1 MVNWSKVIPDYKKRL
16 HIMGL
21 PAWVA
26 RANREADKLSLVPIP
41 FSNVSRR

>member
-1 MVNWSKVIPDYKKRL
+1 MVNWSIIIPDYKKRL
-16 HIMGL
+16 YTMGL
-21 PAWVA
+21 PVWVA